1 MSASLYWPVKPKR
14 SGKSSQQ
21 LLAQLAP
28 DQLMAQG
35 NPDYVGA
42 TVIPPVVTGIV
53 DLEELKTSNVI
64 ELKVSQSRTFKLR
77 NKIVRVSISDPSIA
91 EPILVAENQI
101 VFLGHTSGG
110 ATLVLWD
117 DAGNSAAI
125 DLRVSR
131 DFSQLQAALR
141 EIDPRIIIKP
151 INNGEHDRIILLG
164 DVDHPESIIR
174 AFGSANV
181 FMADS
186 GMNIE
191 VANSRLI
198 KSRVGEQ
205 GAQGGGGGG
214 GGPNWSSCPII

>member
-1 MSASLYWPVKPKR
+1 MLAINLKAGHKGHQP
-14 SGKSSQQ
+14 

-42 TVIPPVVTGIV
+42 TVIPPVVTGTV

-64 ELKVSQSRTFKLR
+64 ELKVSQSRTFKLK
-77 NKIVRVSISDPSIA
+77 NKIVGVSISDPSIA

-101 VFLGHTSGG
+101 VLLGHNSGG

-131 DFSQLQAALR
+131 DFSQLQASIERNRSTHHSQAHLR
-141 EIDPRIIIKP
+141 W
-151 INNGEHDRIILLG
+151 
-164 DVDHPESIIR
+164 
-174 AFGSANV
+174 GS
-181 FMADS
+181 
-186 GMNIE
+186 
-191 VANSRLI
+191 
-198 KSRVGEQ
+198 
-205 GAQGGGGGG
+205 
-214 GGPNWSSCPII
+214 